1 MKRNYYQRVL
11 LATVSMLVPVAALG
25 SESDDLQALMAL
37 LNQETELVTRT
48 RMNADYVPGMI
59 TVLYGEDARRSGK
72 RTVADALAD
81 VAGVFLV
88 PTNSGDLRTIV
99 RGMGATQ
106 NANNLKFLLDN
117 MPVNRATDGSA
128 DWLLRMPIE
137 QVDRIEVIRGPGS
150 AVHGGFAFSGVVNV
164 IPRQGSAVN
173 LMRASQNAQQG
184 NVLGQYRWQN
194 GVALSLNLSNWEQG
208 NSGMKTGPDRFPVR
222 FSNAPGLVY
231 DHQSGLVALARL
243 QWQEHQLGVQ
253 HALVE
258 RGPGFGRSG
267 ALPAELQ
274 PREETFTG
282 VSWNSR
288 WAGSDSLALGLTLA
302 YQETEVKEADFVPI
316 PAGLKRPD
324 GEGVVQETAF
334 LRLASSD
341 HRTVSALWMH
351 WDQADHQV
359 YGELS
364 YAYLKVKDASNTR
377 TVPGKVSVKGPEG
390 SAQVVPGAN
399 RTITSL
405 TLQDQWHLG
414 EALEMTMGMR
424 YDRYSDHVAHVSPR
438 LAVVW
443 RPSGQHLFKAQFAEA
458 FRPPT
463 LMEANPGSYSIG
475 IDDDSLKEEVMT
487 STEASYIHRV
497 PDYRLRLTVFDTRIS
512 DQIEYYLKP
521 GEQPRWRNRS
531 DIRSRGLELEWQQN
545 LSHDWQWQLNATWLN
560 ARDLL
565 DEDKQLLGAANL
577 VGNMAISWTPSI
589 ALRHTVSLH
598 SVGDREGHEPSS
610 ESSSSASQPAAIESR
625 GVYAGYVVMDYAL
638 FWTDVAGV
646 SGMNLTLACL
656 NVTDRYY
663 DTPSSPDHFP
673 QGLRHGG
680 RQYQA
685 GLTFSF

>member
-1 MKRNYYQRVL
+1 
-11 LATVSMLVPVAALG
+11 
-25 SESDDLQALMAL
+25 
-37 LNQETELVTRT
+37 
-48 RMNADYVPGMI
+48 
-59 TVLYGEDARRSGK
+59 
-72 RTVADALAD
+72 
-81 VAGVFLV
+81 
-88 PTNSGDLRTIV
+88 
-99 RGMGATQ
+99 
-106 NANNLKFLLDN
+106 
-117 MPVNRATDGSA
+117 
-128 DWLLRMPIE
+128 
-137 QVDRIEVIRGPGS
+137 
-150 AVHGGFAFSGVVNV
+150 
-164 IPRQGSAVN
+164 
-173 LMRASQNAQQG
+173 
-184 NVLGQYRWQN
+184 
-194 GVALSLNLSNWEQG
+194 
-208 NSGMKTGPDRFPVR
+208 
-222 FSNAPGLVY
+222 
-231 DHQSGLVALARL
+231 
-243 QWQEHQLGVQ
+243 
-253 HALVE
+253 
-258 RGPGFGRSG
+258 
-267 ALPAELQ
+267 
-274 PREETFTG
+274 
-282 VSWNSR
+282 
-288 WAGSDSLALGLTLA
+288 
-302 YQETEVKEADFVPI
+302 
-316 PAGLKRPD
+316 
-324 GEGVVQETAF
+324 
-334 LRLASSD
+334 
-341 HRTVSALWMH
+341 
-351 WDQADHQV
+351 
-359 YGELS
+359 
-364 YAYLKVKDASNTR
+364 
-377 TVPGKVSVKGPEG
+377 
-390 SAQVVPGAN
+390 
-399 RTITSL
+399 
-405 TLQDQWHLG
+405 
-414 EALEMTMGMR
+414 
-424 YDRYSDHVAHVSPR
+424 VSPR

-610 ESSSSASQPAAIESR
+610 ESSSSAPQPAAIESR
-625 GVYAGYVVMDYAL
+625 GVYAGYVVVDYAL
-638 FWTDVAGV
+638 FWTEVAGV